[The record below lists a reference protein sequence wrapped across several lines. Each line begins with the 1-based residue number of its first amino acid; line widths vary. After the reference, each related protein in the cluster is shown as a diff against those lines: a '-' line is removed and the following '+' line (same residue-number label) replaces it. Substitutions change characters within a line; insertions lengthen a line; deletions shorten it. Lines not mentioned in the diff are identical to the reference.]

1 MLYFWL
7 KLFQYLLGY
16 VFVVSISW
24 LLNAINCNLFVR
36 VPRSNYQ
43 TLMKVTFLFWFC
55 YNDESIV
62 LETAVL
68 SDDWGQSLCGWMD
81 IECSNSSVSTTISGD
96 RAASGAARNATIG
109 PDSLFCGVY
118 EYCMARW
125 YLPHTSLLR
134 NEDSFQF
141 WPSFWSVIAI
151 GAKWSLEDY
160 M

>member
-1 MLYFWL
+1 M
-7 KLFQYLLGY
+7 Q
-16 VFVVSISW
+16 SIV
-24 LLNAINCNLFVR
+24 IYFVR

-96 RAASGAARNATIG
+96 RAASGACKKCHNGDKFFIPANYFFL
-109 PDSLFCGVY
+109 SKEVK
-118 EYCMARW
+118 
-125 YLPHTSLLR
+125 
-134 NEDSFQF
+134 
-141 WPSFWSVIAI
+141 
-151 GAKWSLEDY
+151 AKRTTVAPFRIKES
-160 M
+160 

>member
-1 MLYFWL
+1 MHGSSQKYSRLLYFWL
-7 KLFQYLLGY
+7 KLFQYFIGY

-96 RAASGAARNATIG
+96 RAAKGQLISKC
-109 PDSLFCGVY
+109 PFGVIV
-118 EYCMARW
+118 W
-125 YLPHTSLLR
+125 TKIPPKFFQGFLP
-134 NEDSFQF
+134 
-141 WPSFWSVIAI
+141 
-151 GAKWSLEDY
+151 
-160 M
+160 

>member
-1 MLYFWL
+1 MLINFDFLVKNSERIKNLPVTIYQNVHCSSQKYSRLLYFWL
-7 KLFQYLLGY
+7 KLFQYFIGY

-96 RAASGAARNATIG
+96 RAASGAARNATMWQN
-109 PDSLFCGVY
+109 LF
-118 EYCMARW
+118 
-125 YLPHTSLLR
+125 
-134 NEDSFQF
+134 
-141 WPSFWSVIAI
+141 
-151 GAKWSLEDY
+151 
-160 M
+160 

>member
-1 MLYFWL
+1 MVKVISIL
-7 KLFQYLLGY
+7 
-16 VFVVSISW
+16 VVSISW

-96 RAASGAARNATIG
+96 RAASGAARNATMG
-109 PDSLFCGVY
+109 PNSLFQQPIFSCLK
-118 EYCMARW
+118 R
-125 YLPHTSLLR
+125 
-134 NEDSFQF
+134 
-141 WPSFWSVIAI
+141 
-151 GAKWSLEDY
+151 
-160 M
+160 

>member
-1 MLYFWL
+1 M
-7 KLFQYLLGY
+7 Q
-16 VFVVSISW
+16 SIV
-24 LLNAINCNLFVR
+24 IYFVR

-96 RAASGAARNATIG
+96 RTARDGTVRPNYI
-109 PDSLFCGVY
+109 
-118 EYCMARW
+118 
-125 YLPHTSLLR
+125 
-134 NEDSFQF
+134 
-141 WPSFWSVIAI
+141 
-151 GAKWSLEDY
+151 
-160 M
+160 

>member
-1 MLYFWL
+1 MYIWL
-7 KLFQYLLGY
+7 KLFQYFLGY

-36 VPRSNYQ
+36 VSRSNYQ

-96 RAASGAARNATIG
+96 RAASGAARDGTMG
-109 PDSLFCGVY
+109 PNSLFPKPIFFPVFVLDGLGV
-118 EYCMARW
+118 AHHGLW
-125 YLPHTSLLR
+125 VQ
-134 NEDSFQF
+134 FQHKTI
-141 WPSFWSVIAI
+141 VC
-151 GAKWSLEDY
+151 
-160 M
+160 